1 MIHLIFADAEG
12 KHKGGD
18 AVLGKWMR
26 PKGKDNSQV
35 FPLKDTPTSGGS
47 AWIFR
52 LHCTL
57 LANFER

>member
-1 MIHLIFADAEG
+1 MIRLFFADAEG
-12 KHKGGD
+12 KHKRGD

-26 PKGKDNSQV
+26 PKGKGKSQV

-52 LHCTL
+52 LHYTL
-57 LANFER
+57 LANFKR